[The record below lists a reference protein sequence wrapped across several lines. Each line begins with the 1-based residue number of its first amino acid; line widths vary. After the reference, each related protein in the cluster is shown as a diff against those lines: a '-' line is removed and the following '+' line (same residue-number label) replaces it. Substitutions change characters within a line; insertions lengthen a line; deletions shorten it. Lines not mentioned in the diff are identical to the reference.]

1 MMTLLFNHQIAH
13 FLCHSI
19 EKKFGAGKES
29 QGLHVEAGLFEVQPH
44 PGIAL
49 TVCSTLR
56 MTLASACFAVYVPP
70 SHLSDT
76 TALVGL
82 RCAQWI
88 CGGAVDW
95 FSVLV
100 RSGYNIATMFLFFP
114 FASFDYIY
122 IYLIYHIYQI
132 YQISSYPNHIPAFPK
147 KIFPLDIIRIFPW
160 DITGWGPQDS
170 EIEIWLWLH

>member
-56 MTLASACFAVYVPP
+56 MTLAAACFAVYVPP

-100 RSGYNIATMFLFFP
+100 RSGYNIATMFLF
-114 FASFDYIY
+114 SLRLLWLYIY
-122 IYLIYHIYQI
+122 IWYIIFIRYIRYH
-132 YQISSYPNHIPAFPK
+132 HIPIIFPHSPK
-147 KIFPLDIIRIFPW
+147 KY
-160 DITGWGPQDS
+160 S
-170 EIEIWLWLH
+170 H

>member
-19 EKKFGAGKES
+19 QKKFGAGKES

-56 MTLASACFAVYVPP
+56 MTLASACFGVYVPP
-70 SHLSDT
+70 SHLSGT

-100 RSGYNIATMFLFFP
+100 RSGYNIATMCLF
-114 FASFDYIY
+114 SLRLLWQYISD
-122 IYLIYHIYQI
+122 ISYLSD
-132 YQISSYPNHIPAFPK
+132 IS
-147 KIFPLDIIRIFPW
+147 DIIISQSYSRIPQKN
-160 DITGWGPQDS
+160 IPIRYHPYIPMRYHRMGPPR
-170 EIEIWLWLH
+170 

>member
-19 EKKFGAGKES
+19 QKKFGAGKES

-56 MTLASACFAVYVPP
+56 MTLASACFGVYVPP
-70 SHLSDT
+70 SHLSGT

-100 RSGYNIATMFLFFP
+100 RSGYNIATMCLFFP
-114 FASFDYIY
+114 SPPLTIY
-122 IYLIYHIYQI
+122 IWYILFIRYIRYH
-132 YQISSYPNHIPAFPK
+132 HIPIIFPHSPK
-147 KIFPLDIIRIFPW
+147 KY
-160 DITGWGPQDS
+160 S
-170 EIEIWLWLH
+170 H